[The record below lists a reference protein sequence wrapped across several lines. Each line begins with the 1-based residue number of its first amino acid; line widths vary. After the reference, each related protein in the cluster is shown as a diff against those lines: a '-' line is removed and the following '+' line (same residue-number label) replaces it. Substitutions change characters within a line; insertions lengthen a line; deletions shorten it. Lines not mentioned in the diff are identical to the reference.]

1 MYPALSRRERQ
12 IMEAIYRRG
21 SATVSE
27 VRGDLPDPPSY
38 SAVRA
43 TLRILEEKGLVRHRQ
58 DGPRY
63 VFRPTMPRGKASQRA
78 LSQLVKT
85 FFGGSPEQAVA
96 ALLDLSKGDLSKE
109 DLDRIARLIED
120 ARRKGR

>member
-1 MYPALSRRERQ
+1 MAMYPALSRRERQ

-43 TLRILEEKGLVRHRQ
+43 TLRILEEKGVRYAVLPVGGFGARVWRQ
-58 DGPRY
+58 TLSGIPEEMTGPEPARSGFGEGAF
-63 VFRPTMPRGKASQRA
+63 VAVRA
-78 LSQLVKT
+78 
-85 FFGGSPEQAVA
+85 ER
-96 ALLDLSKGDLSKE
+96 
-109 DLDRIARLIED
+109 LDRR
-120 ARRKGR
+120 